1 MVYLPICFFY
11 HLAKLTIFTRSSR
24 IFLEG
29 GFKGIYLGERNFTCS
44 NVVQRYDF
52 LKDPPL
58 HFMGEALGIL
68 YNQIFFCSGLE
79 YLFIR

>member
-11 HLAKLTIFTRSSR
+11 FFAKLIIFTRSSR
-24 IFLEG
+24 ISCIFFLEW
-29 GFKGIYLGERNFTCS
+29 GFKGIYL
-44 NVVQRYDF
+44 F
-52 LKDPPL
+52 LCGFRDMIFFKDPPL

-68 YNQIFFCSGLE
+68 YNQKFFCSDLE